1 MMLYDTIRTTL
12 QYTPY
17 TKDILQQ
24 LIKINPSGIPNYTI
38 DIPDVNKTYPLIYAV
53 ENFKVPELEYII
65 HRLLKLGADPNKT
78 DSYGYNALMEAVRRT
93 NNRTNNGGCTENIIQ
108 ILLDAGTNI
117 DAQTKDG
124 YTALMFSLSTNR
136 FSTLETF
143 IMLLNAGANIHLK
156 DCTQEDVFMKLIDYS
171 RGDNKTEMAR
181 MLIAAGAK
189 LNGQYYSNGDSLMT
203 RAAGL
208 FYGVSPKM
216 APLLIQAGV
225 SPNQRSRH
233 SEDTP
238 LMRAINCIHNYP
250 SVKSNENEEM
260 VRFLIDMGA
269 DIRAKNKY
277 NQTAYDIMIQ
287 EKINIPWMRR
297 TLRVR

>member
-1 MMLYDTIRTTL
+1 MMIYETIKSTL

-17 TKDILQQ
+17 TKEILQQ

-38 DIPDVNKTYPLIYAV
+38 DIPDVNHEYPLMYAV
-53 ENFKVPELEYII
+53 QNFKVPELENII

-78 DSYGYNALMEAVRRT
+78 DSYGYNALMEAVRCT
-93 NNRTNNGGCTENIIQ
+93 GNRDCTENIIQ

-124 YTALMFSLSTNR
+124 YTALMFSLPTNS

-156 DCTQEDVFMKLIDYS
+156 DCTQEDVFMKLINYS

-208 FYGVSPKM
+208 FSGVSPKM

-238 LMRAINCIHNYP
+238 LMRAINCINNYP

-297 TLRVR
+297 ALRMH